1 MRARDDERTGGRRRG
16 NAAGARSADHGRQD
30 RARIARVAARLI
42 VEHGLNDWGLAK
54 RKAARQLMLC
64 DAAAFPS
71 NDEIE
76 TALAEHQALFGGEA
90 HRRVLRAQRQC
101 AQKWMQRLAEWSPL
115 LVGGVAAGW
124 AGAHSDVRIELAVD
138 DPKAVEILL
147 AGRGVHYRTGGG
159 RVNEGMTVLHIA
171 EGDYAVRLEL
181 VSPNDRRHRTR
192 QETAVRLDVAAVA
205 ALMEAPDGQAFGLQ
219 R

>member
-1 MRARDDERTGGRRRG
+1 MRHHDESRVTARRRG
-16 NAAGARSADHGRQD
+16 SAAGPRAADHGRQD
-30 RARIARVAARLI
+30 RARIAGVAARLI

-54 RKAARQLMLC
+54 RKAARQLLLP
-64 DAAAFPS
+64 DSAPHPS
-71 NDEIE
+71 NEEIE
-76 TALAEHQALFGGEA
+76 SALLEHQALFGGEA

-101 AQKWMQRLAEWSPL
+101 AQRWMQRLAGWAPL

-138 DPKAVEILL
+138 DAKAVEMLL

-159 RVNEGMTVLHIA
+159 QADAGMTVLHIA
-171 EGDYAVRLEL
+171 EGDFAVRLDL

-192 QETAVRLDVAAVA
+192 QETVVRLDAAAVE
-205 ALMEAPDGQAFGLQ
+205 ALLEAPD
-219 R
+219 